1 MYKKYFIVILFLIFI
16 KTLSYDIDFNIEKY
30 PLDTFLNEPVTVL
43 KPIYDYNEITFLHPE
58 LLSFFSKHYQKD
70 FSYSFFSSTD
80 FKDTFKLDF
89 KYNKIFN
96 LKDQN
101 IQFNNSSQ
109 ITRGDLIFST
119 FLVKSEFQNDLFNFY
134 LNYKSNIYPTI
145 LSVKNLSSF
154 NITYKKRTF
163 IKTNYQNLSDLKES
177 YLGFGFLSKYG
188 DFGIFYS
195 KIVLPSY
202 SLRNE
207 LKNVKFNLIV
217 DALYIEKDTF
227 GIFSKNRKNIYN
239 LFPQKV
245 YNFYLDLLYNNF
257 FLKLST
263 GKILDSIDFYS
274 DFIKEKNFYD
284 IELTFKKEGK
294 NFKYNFKINYLE
306 NLSNYNSFFIGLFS
320 QNNYQKIY
328 FINEINYYLK
338 TNSFIYNFALSFNEG
353 SNYLTFGIKNLFSDE
368 DLIYSTF
375 SKRSYFFQI
384 SFSNLCFLD

>member
-1 MYKKYFIVILFLIFI
+1 
-16 KTLSYDIDFNIEKY
+16 
-30 PLDTFLNEPVTVL
+30 
-43 KPIYDYNEITFLHPE
+43 
-58 LLSFFSKHYQKD
+58 
-70 FSYSFFSSTD
+70 
-80 FKDTFKLDF
+80 
-89 KYNKIFN
+89 
-96 LKDQN
+96 
-101 IQFNNSSQ
+101 
-109 ITRGDLIFST
+109 
-119 FLVKSEFQNDLFNFY
+119 LVKSEFQNDLFNFY

-207 LKNVKFNLIV
+207 LKNVKFNLLV

-274 DFIKEKNFYD
+274 DFIKEKNFM
-284 IELTFKKEGK
+284 I
-294 NFKYNFKINYLE
+294 
-306 NLSNYNSFFIGLFS
+306 
-320 QNNYQKIY
+320 
-328 FINEINYYLK
+328 
-338 TNSFIYNFALSFNEG
+338 
-353 SNYLTFGIKNLFSDE
+353 
-368 DLIYSTF
+368 
-375 SKRSYFFQI
+375 
-384 SFSNLCFLD
+384 